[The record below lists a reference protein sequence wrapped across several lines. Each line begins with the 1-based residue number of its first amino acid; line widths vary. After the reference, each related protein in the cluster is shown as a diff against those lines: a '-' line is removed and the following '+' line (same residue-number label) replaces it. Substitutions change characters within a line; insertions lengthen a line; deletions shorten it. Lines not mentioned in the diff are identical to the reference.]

1 MGSICFKSVE
11 VPDNVEDDVV
21 DNSPPLSTDDISNV
35 TAGVYEVVSS
45 HTGDKVALC
54 KAMNISEDTIGEDIV
69 LADIDMTGHGKIRA
83 PLFLGKKTIWHSF
96 HTKHPVRTSHMD
108 MIKTFTITYW
118 DKLEKSLNVEITESR
133 EMEEIIKITFSF
145 SGKKARKT
153 MTTIKPSHKRVFPGR
168 ARSKIQASF
177 QCQYIWKKPIAKK

>member
-1 MGSICFKSVE
+1 
-11 VPDNVEDDVV
+11 
-21 DNSPPLSTDDISNV
+21 
-35 TAGVYEVVSS
+35 
-45 HTGDKVALC
+45 
-54 KAMNISEDTIGEDIV
+54 
-69 LADIDMTGHGKIRA
+69 
-83 PLFLGKKTIWHSF
+83 
-96 HTKHPVRTSHMD
+96 MD

-145 SGKKARKT
+145 SGKKARMT